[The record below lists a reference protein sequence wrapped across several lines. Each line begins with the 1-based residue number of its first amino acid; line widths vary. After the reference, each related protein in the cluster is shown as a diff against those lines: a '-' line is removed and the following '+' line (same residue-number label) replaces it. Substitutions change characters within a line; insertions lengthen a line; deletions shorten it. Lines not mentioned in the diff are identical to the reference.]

1 MTMKVTDKTG
11 GIVATENVN
20 DDNDLMI
27 INKSGVL
34 IRMRIADLRVMGRN
48 TQGVRLINLRGND
61 SIASITKVEH
71 TEEETEVVEGVAEN
85 PENPSVETPEAEIE
99 TPQADTS
106 DQQ

>member
-11 GIVATENVN
+11 GIVAIENVT

-71 TEEETEVVEGVAEN
+71 TEEEAEAAEGTAENAEN
-85 PENPSVETPEAEIE
+85 PVVETPEAENE
-99 TPQADTS
+99 APEAEAT
-106 DQQ
+106 DQ